1 MASFSCL
8 VSLMQGVVSY
18 AHVQE
23 DIVRLHVILNAA
35 YGQGEK
41 A

>member
-1 MASFSCL
+1 MAHFSDL

-23 DIVRLHVILNAA
+23 DGKAACNTKSSIWVR
-35 YGQGEK
+35 
-41 A
+41 